1 MLSDIIWGYQIKK
14 NRQCVEITSVPGKK
28 SDCSCQHA
36 YQPEL
41 SSDPPAPILT
51 PYLYHLKSSLVSIF
65 TFELILS
72 SLIFPT
78 KLESVPIFA
87 RKYNKSCQTC
97 HVSEPKLNAF
107 GELFRANGYQLPGT
121 IEDTPPWSKR
131 RVDVAGMLHEMAVDR
146 VIQSNMDATPP
157 PGLPPRGNYD
167 VRSFRNAGGHLWFGG
182 TMGSNLSFF
191 ASVGVEQELD
201 VQNGRFGSPTHAH
214 WEQAFL
220 QYNNLFNSGTGMAN
234 VRFGLFELEVP
245 FSNLRRLSSA
255 LAPYEVYN
263 IRGVKGSF
271 HLSAPQVGT
280 ALNGLIHNGLNSLRY
295 ELAIVNGT
303 NSHFD
308 SNVEFDTYGRI
319 AVSRLFDNFLGLLKQ
334 ARVGAL
340 YYSGTQNLKD
350 LPGNPYPTSAMLDY
364 WKDEYGINVHVDK
377 ENSSFYRR
385 GVDFSIDFELP
396 NFLSVGP
403 LKLPFGHAINIYGQ
417 FLEGHDDDIDMT
429 DLLMPLLGVDEE
441 TGDHGG
447 HKILDG
453 NSDHDD
459 HEEEHDEHEWVER
472 PFDYTGGFIGADVV
486 VIPAKL
492 YFITRYDWVDLSN
505 QWADPV
511 DGEFP
516 RENLTFSSE
525 YAARGDDMPYG
536 MTGAQDQYSRYVLG
550 FRWHLIQPFTLI
562 YEYGYQDNLFGFP
575 EPPPLMYNP
584 DWTAGMGRV
593 VNVDSDWH
601 MFMVMF
607 AF

>member
-1 MLSDIIWGYQIKK
+1 
-14 NRQCVEITSVPGKK
+14 
-28 SDCSCQHA
+28 
-36 YQPEL
+36 
-41 SSDPPAPILT
+41 
-51 PYLYHLKSSLVSIF
+51 
-65 TFELILS
+65 
-72 SLIFPT
+72 
-78 KLESVPIFA
+78 
-87 RKYNKSCQTC
+87 
-97 HVSEPKLNAF
+97 
-107 GELFRANGYQLPGT
+107 
-121 IEDTPPWSKR
+121 
-131 RVDVAGMLHEMAVDR
+131 
-146 VIQSNMDATPP
+146 
-157 PGLPPRGNYD
+157 
-167 VRSFRNAGGHLWFGG
+167 
-182 TMGSNLSFF
+182 MGSNLSFF

-429 DLLMPLLGVDEE
+429 DKHMPLLSNGEE
-441 TGDHGG
+441 GGGG
-447 HKILDG
+447 HKILAGAGED
-453 NSDHDD
+453 
-459 HEEEHDEHEWVER
+459 EEHESEWITR
-472 PFDYTGGFIGADVV
+472 PFDFDGGFIGADVV

-492 YFITRYDWVDLSN
+492 YFITRYDWVDVSN

-511 DGEFP
+511 HGEFVRDP
-516 RENLTFSSE
+516 TAESAEFSID
-525 YAARGDDMPYG
+525 YAPRGDDMPYN
-536 MTGAQDQYSRYVLG
+536 MTGAQSDYYRYVLG
-550 FRWHLIQPFTLI
+550 FRWHLLQPFTLI

-575 EPPPLMYNP
+575 TPPPEMYSP